1 MNNIINLIHEKC
13 ENATG
18 NIYDIYYALY
28 KDYLLGHDNPAFILQ
43 KLSEEVQ
50 HHEFKDDQN
59 YNYICEEEIEKT
71 GYLYFDLLKSYVHSL
86 VLKNLNEQDFYQKLY
101 SVVFQSDIFP
111 QDEKTQAILLCF
123 LTEKLREI
131 PYFQA
136 VNLLKMDSNEYKEAI
151 QRLNPKIQKII
162 NVLNRNF
169 KSRTEEASQIYEIL
183 SSLKNRNDKIVLLS
197 VYTNIIQTN
206 ISDCQGNCQ

>member
-1 MNNIINLIHEKC
+1 
-13 ENATG
+13 
-18 NIYDIYYALY
+18 
-28 KDYLLGHDNPAFILQ
+28 
-43 KLSEEVQ
+43 
-50 HHEFKDDQN
+50 
-59 YNYICEEEIEKT
+59 
-71 GYLYFDLLKSYVHSL
+71 
-86 VLKNLNEQDFYQKLY
+86 
-101 SVVFQSDIFP
+101 
-111 QDEKTQAILLCF
+111 
-123 LTEKLREI
+123 
-131 PYFQA
+131 
-136 VNLLKMDSNEYKEAI
+136 MDPDEYKETI

>member
-1 MNNIINLIHEKC
+1 M
-13 ENATG
+13 
-18 NIYDIYYALY
+18 
-28 KDYLLGHDNPAFILQ
+28 
-43 KLSEEVQ
+43 
-50 HHEFKDDQN
+50 
-59 YNYICEEEIEKT
+59 
-71 GYLYFDLLKSYVHSL
+71 LKSYVHSL

-101 SVVFQSDIFP
+101 DVVFQSDIFP
-111 QDEKTQAILLCF
+111 QDEKAQAILLCF

-136 VNLLKMDSNEYKEAI
+136 VNLLEMDSDEYKEAI

-197 VYTNIIQTN
+197 VYTNIIQAN